1 MGSILGMI
9 IGIGMGKGGI
19 SGMRAGQSARMECW
33 NSGGCSRLGNLYILT
48 VVVAMIYD
56 SI

>member
-19 SGMRAGQSARMECW
+19 SGMRAGQGARMECW
-33 NSGGCSRLGNLYILT
+33 NYGGCAGLGNLYILT
-48 VVVAMIYD
+48 VVIAMIND